1 MPAGLSPGYPSVP
14 QADVFGS
21 HSTVGA
27 FPRSITELVNS
38 DRWFTVTLKR
48 TCRASERSALLLL
61 LCFSMNDLND
71 RTEYVSKS
79 ACDTPAL

>member
-1 MPAGLSPGYPSVP
+1 MP
-14 QADVFGS
+14 QADVSWS

-48 TCRASERSALLLL
+48 TCRVSEGSALLLL
-61 LCFSMNDLND
+61 LCVPMNDLNN